1 VLDSARPATR
11 PDGHVTTTDAL
22 HEVVLE
28 LFGADDPAEIAGIL
42 LQGAG
47 RLLSIRT
54 TSIWVPSEHEYLC
67 RGVLG
72 DRREQL
78 NGARVDAAALTN
90 PIASEGGDA
99 FLNAGVAVEG
109 KLVALLRVSR
119 PFTEQGGFS
128 DAEQDLLRQ
137 LTSAGGLAMARARR
151 LAASEQSAKD
161 SARDLAVLT
170 DMSREIM
177 STLDLDRVLRQVVNL
192 ATRVLTFDRGAIG
205 LYERGACDIR
215 AVAGAE
221 AIDPKDPRLK
231 DVAVRAAW
239 AAGRGE
245 RFYLS
250 DRNDPASD
258 AERTFVQIFGADLER
273 DDTASGLYLPLK
285 DEEGI
290 VGILLFEAARAE
302 MATPRQRELAE
313 VLANQVTVAIRN
325 AQLYRNV
332 PMADALGALAARK
345 QALLAL
351 PRRRKLIYVTS
362 TLLVLAALTLIRW
375 PLRVSGVDPVFRSL
389 HRAEIRPTIAGVV
402 DRVLVREGTLVR
414 RGSPVAHLR
423 DDELRADREAAA
435 AAVASADR
443 AAAIAAAHNDA
454 AGERLQLLRADALRR
469 EVELLDQQIQS
480 ATIRSATD
488 GVVLTARPEERVG
501 THADPGELLLVVGRT
516 DSLELDLTVEQP
528 DVDRVQV
535 GDEVRLRVDAMPQ
548 RTFAGRVVA
557 LPPVTLGTPDG
568 SPRFPVRAV
577 IANDE
582 GLLRPGMTAYAR
594 VLTAPASVA
603 GRVLRSPI
611 RAIRLAWWR
620 IWS

>member
-1 VLDSARPATR
+1 
-11 PDGHVTTTDAL
+11 
-22 HEVVLE
+22 
-28 LFGADDPAEIAGIL
+28 
-42 LQGAG
+42 
-47 RLLSIRT
+47 
-54 TSIWVPSEHEYLC
+54 
-67 RGVLG
+67 
-72 DRREQL
+72 
-78 NGARVDAAALTN
+78 
-90 PIASEGGDA
+90 
-99 FLNAGVAVEG
+99 
-109 KLVALLRVSR
+109 VSR

-128 DAEQDLLRQ
+128 DAEQDLLRH
-137 LTSAGGLAMARARR
+137 LTSAAGLAMARARR

-250 DRNDPASD
+250 DRNDPGSD

-290 VGILLFEAARAE
+290 VGILLFEAARGE

-351 PRRRKLIYVTS
+351 PRRRKLIYLTS
-362 TLLVLAALTLIRW
+362 TLFVLAALTLIRW

-402 DRVLVREGTLVR
+402 DRILVREGTLVR

-480 ATIRSATD
+480 ATIRSPTD

-528 DVDRVQV
+528 DVDRVRV

-577 IANDE
+577 IANEE